1 MNITE
6 NSDDSRYNNSGYYLT
21 PDLSQRLDL
30 ISHLLANTQR
40 IPYVQAAEGCGKTR
54 LTQHLAELLAE
65 RYSVFLIEGESA
77 LSAKALRSQLAQET
91 GAAAHEVI
99 DDEQLASQVKAL
111 HEQNKTLLFLVD
123 DAEQLPAETL
133 SWLAE
138 IITGQQET
146 FISKCVI
153 FAAVDVLAL
162 PLSPVLLAT
171 LNDSIQTLD
180 IPPITLDQLPGFV
193 ASIDPLKSAVIDESQ
208 YAALMKNSAGIIGK
222 ILWQLQYLDNSPIPQ
237 QELET
242 PSSNKMKPLYVV
254 AGILFVS
261 AMVSLIIFQDE
272 INLSVNESKPEAE
285 GNELEVISLPVP
297 PPVVAVPMD
306 VVPVDVVKEN
316 QEKPPQQI
324 DTAQLADTLS
334 EADSDKTQISDADTE
349 PTEITDP
356 VPPVLPAPLENPE
369 KQAQTE
375 QQQTNHDTVVATL
388 EKVANETLPEE
399 DSVEDNELRLEPEIT
414 TQPATN
420 LEQTKKPAV
429 VSPETAVSVK
439 EPPKP
444 QQPKPQQPEE
454 QALIQPVEWM
464 LNQPAKSYTLQ
475 LLAVSDEKGIKRF
488 IKQHSFSGNLVI
500 LKTKRNGKPWYALLY
515 EAYASRD
522 EALNARKNLPK
533 SYKSSSAWPR
543 SILSIRQAIDA
554 N

>member
-6 NSDDSRYNNSGYYLT
+6 NSNDSRYNNTGYYLT

-30 ISHLLANTQR
+30 ISHLLANTQL

-65 RYSVFLIEGESA
+65 RYSVFLIEGESGI
-77 LSAKALRSQLAQET
+77 SAKTLRSQLAQET

-99 DDEQLASQVKAL
+99 DDEQLASQVNAL
-111 HEQNKTLLFLVD
+111 HEQNKTLLILVD

-138 IITGQQET
+138 IISGQQET

-193 ASIDPLKSAVIDESQ
+193 ASIDPLKSAVIDEAQ

-222 ILWQLQYLDNSPIPQ
+222 ILWQLRYVDNSTMPQ
-237 QELET
+237 QELEVA
-242 PSSNKMKPLYVV
+242 SSNKMKPLYVV
-254 AGILFVS
+254 TGILFVS
-261 AMVSLIIFQDE
+261 AMVSLLIFQDE
-272 INLSVNESKPEAE
+272 INLSVNESKPLTLAE
-285 GNELEVISLPVP
+285 ENELEVISLPVP
-297 PPVVAVPMD
+297 PPVVAVP
-306 VVPVDVVKEN
+306 VDVVKDN

-324 DTAQLADTLS
+324 DTEKLVADTLS
-334 EADSDKTQISDADTE
+334 EADSEKTQISEADAE
-349 PTEITDP
+349 QTEIKEN
-356 VPPVLPAPLENPE
+356 VALEIPE
-369 KQAQTE
+369 KQEQTE
-375 QQQTNHDTVVATL
+375 ELQTKPDPAVASL
-388 EKVANETLPEE
+388 EKDVNENLPEE
-399 DSVEDNELRLEPEIT
+399 DSAQDNELRLEPEIT
-414 TQPATN
+414 PQPATSQ
-420 LEQTKKPAV
+420 EQTKKPAV
-429 VSPETAVSVK
+429 ISSETAVSVA
-439 EPPKP
+439 EPPKPQQQKP
-444 QQPKPQQPEE
+444 QQPKPQ
-454 QALIQPVEWM
+454 AVLQPVEWM

-475 LLAVSDEKGIKRF
+475 LLAVSEEKGIKRF

-500 LKTKRNGKPWYALLY
+500 LKTKRNGKPWYALLH